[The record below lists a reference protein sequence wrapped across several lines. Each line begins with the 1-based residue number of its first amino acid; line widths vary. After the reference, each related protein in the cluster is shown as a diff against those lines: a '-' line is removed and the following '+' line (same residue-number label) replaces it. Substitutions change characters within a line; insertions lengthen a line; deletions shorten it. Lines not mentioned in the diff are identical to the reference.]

1 MIPPVLQIYAALLL
15 DQLLGDPRWLPHPIR
30 LLGWFASVLEK
41 VFRTICPSLR
51 LAGII
56 TVILLVGTTAS
67 AVVSLLQLTTK
78 IHPFMGTMCGIVIM
92 YTSFAARDLWK
103 HSQAVYEALKA
114 ENLEE
119 ARRKVGLIVGR
130 DTTDLSEKEVARAA
144 VESVAESLVDGVT
157 APLFYAFLFGPA
169 GAMAY
174 KAINTADSMFGY
186 KNGRYREF
194 GWAGARLDDLANF
207 IPARITAFLIPVA
220 AFLLGLNGHNSWR
233 ILLRDR
239 KNHASPNSGHTEA
252 AVAGALEVQL
262 GGSNIYFGKIV
273 EKPTMGDEDQ
283 QITPRHILLANR
295 LMLATTILAALLLAP
310 FGMIFFG

>member
-1 MIPPVLQIYAALLL
+1 MMPPILQIYIALLL

-30 LLGWFASVLEK
+30 LIGWFASVLEK
-41 VFRTICPSLR
+41 VLRTICPPLR
-51 LAGII
+51 LAGIVTI
-56 TVILLVGTTAS
+56 ILLVGTTAGT
-67 AVVSLLQLTTK
+67 VVCLVQLATK
-78 IHPFMGTMCGIVIM
+78 IHPFLGTLCGIIIM

-103 HSQAVYEALKA
+103 HSKAVYDALQE
-114 ENLEE
+114 ENLGE

-130 DTTDLSEKEVARAA
+130 DTTNLSEKEVARAA
-144 VESVAESLVDGVT
+144 VESVAESLVDGVS

-174 KAINTADSMFGY
+174 KAINTADSIFGY
-186 KNGRYREF
+186 KNERYRDF

-207 IPARITAFLIPVA
+207 IPARITAFLIPA
-220 AFLLGLNGHNSWR
+220 AALLLGLNGRNSWR

-262 GGSNIYFGKIV
+262 GGSSIYFGKIV
-273 EKPTMGDEDQ
+273 KKPTIGDDSQ
-283 QITPRHILLANR
+283 QIMPEHILLANK
-295 LMLATTILAALLLAP
+295 LMLVTAILVALIMAP
-310 FGMIFFG
+310 FGF

>member
-1 MIPPVLQIYAALLL
+1 MITPVLQIYAALLL

-30 LLGWFASVLEK
+30 LIGWFAGVLEK
-41 VFRTICPSLR
+41 FFRTICPSLR
-51 LAGII
+51 FAGIF
-56 TVILLVGTTAS
+56 TVIMRVGTTAG
-67 AVVSLLQLTTK
+67 AVVCLLQVTTK
-78 IHPFMGTMCGIVIM
+78 IHPALGTLCGIIIM

-103 HSQAVYEALKA
+103 HSQAVYGALKA
-114 ENLEE
+114 ENLKD

-130 DTTDLSEKEVARAA
+130 DTTDLSEKEVSRAA

-186 KNGRYREF
+186 KNEQYREF

-220 AFLLGLNGHNSWR
+220 AFLLGLNAHNSWR

-239 KNHASPNSGHTEA
+239 KKHASPNSGHAEA

-262 GGSNIYFGKIV
+262 GGSNIYFGKVV
-273 EKPTMGDEDQ
+273 EKPTIGDEGQ
-283 QITPRHILLANR
+283 QIMPGHILLANR
-295 LMLATTILAALLLAP
+295 LMLVTTILAALLLVP
-310 FGMIFFG
+310 FGL